1 LNERCGA
8 SAPFALSFESNAE
21 TVRERERERE
31 RAVELCSYGFN
42 VFDPETGKLTVNCT
56 QNSEE

>member
-1 LNERCGA
+1 
-8 SAPFALSFESNAE
+8 LSFESNAE